1 MHNGTALRHG
11 TQGLQESNNLKEQY
25 GRCGQPIL
33 HTTNLQ
39 QLNEIQSSKIDA
51 RWLTDAP
58 DLERIDVD
66 CLCCFKCICWL
77 GSK

>member
-1 MHNGTALRHG
+1 MWTTDTPRI
-11 TQGLQESNNLKEQY
+11 TS
-25 GRCGQPIL
+25 
-33 HTTNLQ
+33 TNLQ

-51 RWLTDAP
+51 HWLTDAP